1 MKSPSSVNTEEKS
14 DTNSMTKPSQT
25 ASEQIVPAPEAGQTD
40 PNNLHA
46 PVQSD
51 SLSESDQA
59 GGAFTT
65 EMAQKYME
73 QLKSDP
79 PVGQLES
86 IRKAVEDIIRGLEQ
100 QNGTDQQ
107 QKLEELRRVVK
118 DVGQVQ
124 QRLQGAPAQAEH
136 TVH

>member
-1 MKSPSSVNTEEKS
+1 
-14 DTNSMTKPSQT
+14 MTKPAQT
-25 ASEQIVPAPEAGQTD
+25 ASEVTVRAPEAGQTA
-40 PNNLHA
+40 PNTQSNLHA

-51 SLSESDQA
+51 SLSDEQP
-59 GGAFTT
+59 GAFTT

-73 QLKSDP
+73 QLKSKP

-118 DVGQVQ
+118 EVGQVQ